1 VIPFASF
8 PQILNILPVYP
19 LSVILLG
26 MSETTPPTDHSEE
39 LLRKIQEYNSQLEQR
54 IQEHVE
60 ELREE
65 VLIRKRS
72 EQALRESQRR
82 FQTLVEKIPEVIFQL
97 DIDLR
102 VRYLNGAWSV
112 ITGVQSSEV
121 LSEPFA
127 GLFLEQ
133 TATELQRKL
142 VDLVNGNT
150 ESVSLEGRY
159 LRPDGTEIWLD
170 IYADSERDTD
180 GSINGVF
187 GMAYNITRRKLA
199 EDDMKRALVKEK
211 ELNRLRSQFISMTSH
226 EFRTPLASILTSS
239 ELLEHYSERWPRE
252 KNLMHLKRIQSS
264 VQHIVRLMDDVLI
277 LGKSDADRL
286 VPEPVPLN
294 VNQLVASL
302 IDEHTMGHKATQ
314 HIAFTND
321 MECDSALL
329 DPKLFRQI
337 FGNIFSNA
345 LKYSPPDSTISVSL
359 AGDCALLRLSVN
371 DEGIGIPPADLAQL
385 YEPFYRARNAGDV
398 PGTGLGMS
406 IVKRSVEAHG
416 GTIHVSSSEG
426 QGTRVHIILDLTRN
440 HSQTPQTPAS

>member
-1 VIPFASF
+1 MWKNCVKRYSSVSDPSR
-8 PQILNILPVYP
+8 
-19 LSVILLG
+19 LSGKVNAG
-26 MSETTPPTDHSEE
+26 F
-39 LLRKIQEYNSQLEQR
+39 
-54 IQEHVE
+54 
-60 ELREE
+60 
-65 VLIRKRS
+65 
-72 EQALRESQRR
+72 RR
-82 FQTLVEKIPEVIFQL
+82 LWRKIPEVIFQL

-133 TATELQRKL
+133 TGTELQRKL

-252 KNLMHLKRIQSS
+252 KKH
-264 VQHIVRLMDDVLI
+264 
-277 LGKSDADRL
+277 DA
-286 VPEPVPLN
+286 
-294 VNQLVASL
+294 
-302 IDEHTMGHKATQ
+302 
-314 HIAFTND
+314 
-321 MECDSALL
+321 
-329 DPKLFRQI
+329 
-337 FGNIFSNA
+337 
-345 LKYSPPDSTISVSL
+345 
-359 AGDCALLRLSVN
+359 
-371 DEGIGIPPADLAQL
+371 
-385 YEPFYRARNAGDV
+385 
-398 PGTGLGMS
+398 
-406 IVKRSVEAHG
+406 
-416 GTIHVSSSEG
+416 
-426 QGTRVHIILDLTRN
+426 
-440 HSQTPQTPAS
+440 PQTDTV

>member
-1 VIPFASF
+1 
-8 PQILNILPVYP
+8 
-19 LSVILLG
+19 

-133 TATELQRKL
+133 TGTELQRKL

-170 IYADSERDTD
+170 IYAE
-180 GSINGVF
+180 
-187 GMAYNITRRKLA
+187 YLRRF
-199 EDDMKRALVKEK
+199 RA
-211 ELNRLRSQFISMTSH
+211 
-226 EFRTPLASILTSS
+226 
-239 ELLEHYSERWPRE
+239 
-252 KNLMHLKRIQSS
+252 
-264 VQHIVRLMDDVLI
+264 
-277 LGKSDADRL
+277 
-286 VPEPVPLN
+286 
-294 VNQLVASL
+294 
-302 IDEHTMGHKATQ
+302 
-314 HIAFTND
+314 
-321 MECDSALL
+321 
-329 DPKLFRQI
+329 
-337 FGNIFSNA
+337 
-345 LKYSPPDSTISVSL
+345 
-359 AGDCALLRLSVN
+359 
-371 DEGIGIPPADLAQL
+371 
-385 YEPFYRARNAGDV
+385 
-398 PGTGLGMS
+398 
-406 IVKRSVEAHG
+406 
-416 GTIHVSSSEG
+416 
-426 QGTRVHIILDLTRN
+426 
-440 HSQTPQTPAS
+440 